1 MKTVMLKKY
10 RPVIVKC
17 LIVIVILAALAVGI
31 YFLLRMLGFTTADD
45 FVRLRNDL
53 GDTIWFWIIIGLL
66 QIVQVIFIPVSNQT
80 ITVPVALVFNNELWK
95 VWLVSWISIWIATM
109 ILYFVGRLG
118 GGKLLKWILSDED
131 SVRKCTEFLNRGWVY
146 YPLGML
152 LPLPDDIVTTL
163 AGTAKMKLWFVAVC
177 SLFTRA
183 IDTACSVFGWGF
195 LTRYWWG
202 WILLAVGI
210 VLLGVLTYLFHRI
223 DKKRRIENG
232 KRKENDDKRRV

>member
-1 MKTVMLKKY
+1 MLKKY